1 MSSASSPRWRKRRR
15 PRAAPA
21 APRGH
26 LALTAP
32 LLFGQRHVAPIL
44 RAWLDAHPAMTA
56 SALFVDRNVSL
67 LDEGL
72 DLAVR
77 IGQLPNSSLTTRR
90 VGAVRRIVVASPD
103 YRGRPETPDDL
114 AGHRLV
120 CVSSVEQRPV
130 WIFSRE
136 GRERSLRL
144 SPILTLNTLEAAIVA
159 AEEGWGITR
168 TFLPGDRRL
177 GGGPPRRDPVGGRGR
192 APAGPLAARRVTPP
206 PRRSSAASSTSPP
219 PASPPRPT
227 VCWRGSGLKPP
238 R

>member
-1 MSSASSPRWRKRRR
+1 
-15 PRAAPA
+15 
-21 APRGH
+21 
-26 LALTAP
+26 
-32 LLFGQRHVAPIL
+32 
-44 RAWLDAHPAMTA
+44 MTA

-144 SPILTLNTLEAAIVA
+144 SPILTLNTLQAAIVA

-168 TFLPGDRRL
+168 ALSYQVTDALAEGRLVEILSEAEDALLPVHL
-177 GGGPPRRDPVGGRGR
+177 LH
-192 APAGPLAARRVTPP
+192 AE
-206 PRRSSAASSTSPP
+206 
-219 PASPPRPT
+219 
-227 VCWRGSGLKPP
+227 
-238 R
+238 